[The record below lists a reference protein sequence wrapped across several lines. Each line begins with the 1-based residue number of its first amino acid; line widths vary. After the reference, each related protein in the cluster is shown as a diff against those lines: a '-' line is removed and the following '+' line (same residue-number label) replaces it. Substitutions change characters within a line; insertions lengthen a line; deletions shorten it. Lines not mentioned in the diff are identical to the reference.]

1 MVHDPVAALE
11 TLLTLG
17 FERVLTSGCD
27 SSALE
32 GLPLIK
38 RLIDQVHMISFLS
51 SYESVVVTSDI
62 LLFGEVVKLHIN

>member
-38 RLIDQVHMISFLS
+38 RLIDQVHMISVLS
-51 SYESVVVTSDI
+51 S
-62 LLFGEVVKLHIN
+62 